1 MECSDLESAK
11 GTATPLLPL
20 EVLVKPLALRFRY
33 HFDGDRATNRIDKP
47 EWFLAHITGLVT
59 TYTDFLREIVQPIL
73 SESANPLN
81 QRDAVNEF
89 ITALLP
95 IVMRKTK
102 NLLPQILDQAQLL
115 SHFIHEMIK
124 FDAELREE
132 FYYTPFGCDGPWKGM
147 THEVLVVENG
157 FADWLHVEKECKS
170 PSPACRRIS
179 NRGCSRTVS
188 LPYHS
193 CCPRRLGLGL

>member
-1 MECSDLESAK
+1 VK

-33 HFDGDRATNRIDKP
+33 HFDGDRPTNRIDRP

-59 TYTDFLREIVQPIL
+59 TYSDFLRETVQPIL
-73 SESANPLN
+73 SESENPLVN

-89 ITALLP
+89 VTALLP
-95 IVMRKTK
+95 IVTRKTK

-115 SHFIHEMIK
+115 SHFIHAMIK
-124 FDAELREE
+124 FDAELRED
-132 FYYTPFGCDGPWKGM
+132 FYYSPFGSDGPWKGM

-157 FADWLHVEKECKS
+157 FAGWLRVEKERK
-170 PSPACRRIS
+170 
-179 NRGCSRTVS
+179 
-188 LPYHS
+188 LP
-193 CCPRRLGLGL
+193 CIVCQMDR